1 MLEPQKQK
9 RNKMA
14 TIKEKAK
21 HTFRELKEKLHLKNP
36 MQAPRLVKLVLSVGT
51 GKVSDKKRKEFIG
64 ERLGR
69 ISGQKVAPRSAK
81 KSIASFKLRAGEN
94 IGFQATLRG
103 DRMMSFLDK
112 LIHIAL
118 PRTKD
123 FRGLKASAIDAMGNM
138 TIGIKEHT
146 IFPETADED
155 IKDVF
160 GFAVTIVTSSK
171 KKEDT
176 KIFLEYLG
184 FPFAKESVKK

>member
-1 MLEPQKQK
+1 MI
-9 RNKMA
+9 
-14 TIKEKAK
+14 TIKEKNKNSFKA
-21 HTFRELKEKLHLKNP
+21 LKDKLHLKNP
-36 MQAPRLVKLVLSVGT
+36 MQAPRLLKVVLSIGT
-51 GKVSDKKRKEFIG
+51 GKSPDKKRKEFIG
-64 ERLGR
+64 ERLSR
-69 ISGQKVAPRSAK
+69 IAGQKVAPRAAK
-81 KSIASFKLRAGEN
+81 KSISTFKVREGDN

-103 DRMMSFLDK
+103 ERMLNFLDK
-112 LIHIAL
+112 LIHVAL

-123 FRGLKASAIDAMGNM
+123 FRGLKPSAIDAMGNI

-160 GFAVTIVTSSK
+160 SFAITTVVSSK

-184 FPFAKESVKK
+184 FPFAKEK